1 MPCGVAAGPL
11 VVGAGAAGPEQAAV
25 LAVLVVQGGEAVEGV
40 QVDGRLEF
48 DRSVQHGGGQSGQGH
63 GHLGKRDAAAVGRF
77 LLRAARPVEA
87 EPDAVGVGHV
97 VGEQRVRDE
106 HDGRGAAVRGGGL
119 EGDADILALGEP
131 ADHEQAEPVGVG
143 QLELRCL
150 REPQVGVEQRV
161 GGHAEA
167 PVVDLQGEAVGDAH
181 ADDLD
186 GGVRRGEHGGVLQQF
201 GHQVGEVGDGRTGDG
216 DAREPADLDAL
227 VVLDLGDGGT
237 DDVHELDGLAPLPGG
252 GGAGEDDQAL
262 GVPAHTGGEVV
273 EAEQVGEFLGVV
285 GAALHC
291 VEQGEL
297 LVQQH
302 LAAAGEVDEHLGD
315 AGPQFGLFDGGLD
328 GGALEGVEGLAD
340 LADLVLVV
348 LQVRHLGLHVDL
360 FARGEA
366 AHHAGQPHPGG
377 LVGLQAQLSEV
388 ADEFP
393 ADAHGEDEGEQQGG
407 QAEHAGGDGLG
418 DDAHGDGPDAVL
430 VAVGRPVVE
439 RAEFLEHLPGGGVP
453 ARGGDPRGSPSSA
466 KTAACS
472 PTRSGA
478 VAALPQKVS

>member
-1 MPCGVAAGPL
+1 M
-11 VVGAGAAGPEQAAV
+11 
-25 LAVLVVQGGEAVEGV
+25 
-40 QVDGRLEF
+40 
-48 DRSVQHGGGQSGQGH
+48 GQGH

-106 HDGRGAAVRGGGL
+106 HDGRGAAVRGGL

-167 PVVDLQGEAVGDAH
+167 PVVDLQGEAVGDAL

-186 GGVRRGEHGGVLQQF
+186 GGVRRGEHRGVLQQF

-262 GVPAHTGGEVV
+262 GVRRIRVV
-273 EAEQVGEFLGVV
+273 RWSRRNRSASSSVSS
-285 GAALHC
+285 
-291 VEQGEL
+291 
-297 LVQQH
+297 
-302 LAAAGEVDEHLGD
+302 
-315 AGPQFGLFDGGLD
+315 
-328 GGALEGVEGLAD
+328 
-340 LADLVLVV
+340 
-348 LQVRHLGLHVDL
+348 VRRSIASSRVSCLCSSTWLRR
-360 FARGEA
+360 AR
-366 AHHAGQPHPGG
+366 
-377 LVGLQAQLSEV
+377 LTNTSE
-388 ADEFP
+388 
-393 ADAHGEDEGEQQGG
+393 
-407 QAEHAGGDGLG
+407 
-418 DDAHGDGPDAVL
+418 
-430 VAVGRPVVE
+430 
-439 RAEFLEHLPGGGVP
+439 
-453 ARGGDPRGSPSSA
+453 
-466 KTAACS
+466 T
-472 PTRSGA
+472 PTRSSACLTAASTAARWRVLRAWPTSPISFLSYPGA
-478 VAALPQKVS
+478 APRSPRRPVRPRRGGASRWAAAPRRPRGPPGAAV